1 MNPQPKAPTPQTAA
15 PSDPV
20 ADESPSN
27 QRARG
32 SAASQTSQ
40 TRQLTFLRAI
50 INNLGE
56 GAYALDSHG
65 RVTFMNPAAE
75 RMLGWTEDELRG
87 REMHPTIHFQHADGT
102 PYPKE
107 ECPLLQV
114 LRSGAVTTVDDDI
127 FTRKDGSMFS
137 VAYVSSPIVIDG
149 EIIGAV
155 LAFHD
160 ISAQKTLNAALRR
173 SEREA
178 AARASQLV
186 AIFESMADAVLVY
199 DREGHILQ
207 TNGADAAMFGEQIPS
222 ATAADTLEERD
233 RHFIY
238 LDEAGQPIAY
248 EQRP

>member
-1 MNPQPKAPTPQTAA
+1 MEIPIGPRSKEGQAMNPQPKAPTPQTAA

-107 ECPLLQV
+107 ECPLLHV
-114 LRSGAVTTVDDDI
+114 LRSGAVTTVDDDT

-149 EIIGAV
+149 EIISAV

-160 ISAQKTLNAALRR
+160 ISAQKTLNEALRR

-186 AIFESMADAVLVY
+186 AIFESIADAVLVY
-199 DREGHILQ
+199 
-207 TNGADAAMFGEQIPS
+207 
-222 ATAADTLEERD
+222 
-233 RHFIY
+233 
-238 LDEAGQPIAY
+238 
-248 EQRP
+248 